1 MSFHGKMT
9 PEHFEILR
17 LASLAWLERHPLR
30 HYVALGLSDE
40 RHRWDMFWHACEHSK
55 KLHGCFCADLYEYL
69 NDSHIDTALRYI
81 VRTHSSCES

>member
-1 MSFHGKMT
+1 MSFHGKMS

-17 LASLAWLERHPLR
+17 RASLGWLERHPLR

-40 RHRWDMFWHACEHSK
+40 RHRWDMFHHANACI
-55 KLHGCFCADLYEYL
+55 LPPNPCLVTALYAYL

-81 VRTHSSCES
+81 VRTHSSCGS

>member
-40 RHRWDMFWHACEHSK
+40 RHRWDMFHHAMSVADSI
-55 KLHGCFCADLYEYL
+55 KLNYRELYRYL

-81 VRTHSSCES
+81 VRTHSTC